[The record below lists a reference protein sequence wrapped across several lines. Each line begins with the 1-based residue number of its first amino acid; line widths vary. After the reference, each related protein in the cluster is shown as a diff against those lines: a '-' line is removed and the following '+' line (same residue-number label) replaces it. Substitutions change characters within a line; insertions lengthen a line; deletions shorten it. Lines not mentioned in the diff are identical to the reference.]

1 MPKKTKS
8 INPASVKAAIE
19 KPFIPDKVAAN
30 VPTSVLVEVKKE
42 EPTPVIPIEEAKA
55 SGQLF
60 AALPGLK
67 GNFQNIT
74 SDKIEEKKKEEWSRR
89 T

>member
-8 INPASVKAAIE
+8 INPASVTAAIAQ
-19 KPFIPDKVAAN
+19 PFIPDKVAAN
-30 VPTSVLVEVKKE
+30 VPTSILVEVSKQD
-42 EPTPVIPIEEAKA
+42 PTPIIPIEEAKA

-60 AALPGLK
+60 SALPGLK

-74 SDKIEEKKKEEWSRR
+74 SDKIEE
-89 T
+89 